1 MGARFAAQCG
11 RQAFR
16 RGDDHSLTATRQE
29 RQTGNDFG

>member
-16 RGDDHSLTATRQE
+16 RGDDYSFTATLQKH
-29 RQTGNDFG
+29 QAGNDLG